1 MGALWSGDGRAT
13 EAPGTCWGGG
23 GVCMGRGYPC
33 VCSCGCAHAA
43 VVPDGVYQ
51 CPSMQVGGVCIPP
64 PPIPHSR
71 HPRDICRAGHGNSG
85 LQHGDTPW
93 DGARRCTP
101 MSDKPPK
108 AKVGGDWVPPQA
120 APPGCTPLTC
130 QGAEGEEKAVAA
142 HGGAA
147 GRRGQGST
155 RPLTRQRSGPG
166 ARWDRTGQL
175 SPATV
180 SCSQQPQGP
189 ARDG

>member
-1 MGALWSGDGRAT
+1 MCA
-13 EAPGTCWGGG
+13 WGGDIHACVPV
-23 GVCMGRGYPC
+23 GVHTRLWCLT
-33 VCSCGCAHAA
+33 VCISVPACKWGGCA
-43 VVPDGVYQ
+43 
-51 CPSMQVGGVCIPP
+51 SP

-189 ARDG
+189 GRDG